1 MRRNKLP
8 NWLVDR
14 LGVAVVVLIL
24 AVGVILL
31 GQRGLF
37 SPISGT
43 LLAPLVPVQQ
53 FVTQI
58 YNTVYNNLFA
68 PSDLEELRRRNAELE
83 AQVAQLTDENSRLQE
98 IEAQYRV
105 VSALLDYARANPE
118 QSYLAADVVGR
129 DESLFLRYVLL
140 NKGTNDGVTRDMPV
154 VTEQGL
160 VGVITEATANA
171 SKVLLITDASSAAN
185 VRLQESRAEGVV
197 IGQESGELRLLFIP
211 LDVEM
216 KSGDRIITSGLG
228 GTYPPGLVVGTVAS
242 VRRRTNDVS
251 QEADVRSAIDF
262 NQLETVLIITSFK
275 PPELAPLLGTPAPP

>member
-262 NQLETVLIITSFK
+262 NKLETVLIITSFK

>member
-14 LGVAVVVLIL
+14 LGVAAVVLVL
-24 AVGVILL
+24 AVGVIFL

-37 SPISGT
+37 SPISGA

-53 FVTQI
+53 FVTRI

-83 AQVAQLTDENSRLQE
+83 AQVAALTNENSRLQE

-197 IGQESGELRLLFIP
+197 IGQESGELRLLYIP

-216 KSGDRIITSGLG
+216 KPGDRIITSGLG

-251 QEADVRSAIDF
+251 QEADVQSAIDF
-262 NQLETVLIITSFK
+262 NRLETVLIITSFK
-275 PPELAPLLGTPAPP
+275 PPELAPLLNTPAPP